1 MTSKLFKY
9 NRLWISYVLNLGCN
23 LDTAKDIVQ
32 EFYVKMHI
40 SKSDYLFD
48 DEEPN
53 FYGCYLI
60 LRNMVYDLKRKEKNF
75 SLVSDENI
83 PEVEDDNYN
92 EDDSEYNKH
101 LALKKW
107 LDNNHLPYE
116 DETFKYTQDVL
127 KKLYLRTIYD
137 AIFENGYKITELS
150 KETGIKYDTLRY
162 AVLVIKKQIKK
173 IYDED

>member
-1 MTSKLFKY
+1 MTSKLYKY
-9 NRLWISYVLNLGCN
+9 DRLWVGYVLNLGCN
-23 LDTAKDIVQ
+23 IDTAKDIVQ
-32 EFYVKMHI
+32 EFYVKMHL

-48 DEEPN
+48 EDQPN

-83 PEVEDDNYN
+83 PEIEGDDYEENDSFHKKYN
-92 EDDSEYNKH
+92 ALNEWLSRNEIPSELEYS
-101 LALKKW
+101 
-107 LDNNHLPYE
+107 
-116 DETFKYTQDVL
+116 QDWL

-137 AIFENGYKITELS
+137 AIFEDGKKITELS
-150 KETGIKYDTLRY
+150 KETGIRYDTLRY

-173 IYDED
+173 IYDEN

>member
-9 NRLWISYVLNLGCN
+9 DRLWVGYVLNLGCN
-23 LDTAKDIVQ
+23 IDTAKDIVQ
-32 EFYVKMHI
+32 EFYVKLHL

-48 DEEPN
+48 ENQPN

-60 LRNMVYDLKRKEKNF
+60 LRNMVIDLKRKEKKY
-75 SLVSDENI
+75 SLISDENI
-83 PEVEDDNYN
+83 PEVKEESYTPDDTDYDKYN
-92 EDDSEYNKH
+92 
-101 LALKKW
+101 ALNKW
-107 LDNNHLPYE
+107 LDENHIPVKNGKVEYS
-116 DETFKYTQDVL
+116 QDLL

-137 AIFENGYKITELS
+137 AIFENGMKITELS

-162 AVLVIKKQIKK
+162 ATLVIKRQIKK